1 MFSEICISYKSA
13 EPCTQLTTQRTIVAS
28 KFGSM
33 NKKERIILAILAS
46 LNFTHILD
54 FMIMMPLGNYLMPHF
69 NISAQFFSWI
79 VAAYPITACVS
90 GLIAA
95 FYVDQYD
102 RKKVLLFGYIGFL
115 GGTLC
120 CGIAPDEWFLM
131 AARILTG
138 FFGGLIG
145 AQVLSIIG
153 DTFAYEKRGRAMGT
167 VFMAFS
173 LASVFGVPFSLYL
186 ANLISWHAPFILIVI
201 IGIPIVF
208 LIRGFL
214 PPMRTHLQPK
224 DESVKFKPDVL
235 KVLSD
240 VFKNKS
246 QLIALTLSGMLMLG
260 HFMIIP
266 FINPYMEFN
275 IGWSKSETPM
285 IYMVG
290 GVCALISS
298 SIIGRMADK
307 YGKMRVFVICL
318 FLSLAPIFLITDMPA
333 ISFYMML
340 AIFGFWFTFSTGRNI
355 PVQAMITTVVN
366 PAQRGQFMSFNSS
379 FQQLF
384 TGLSSIIAGLIVIK
398 TPDGKILHYNWLG
411 YLSAAIVLSS
421 LFFALRLAKKQH
433 LT

>member
-1 MFSEICISYKSA
+1 
-13 EPCTQLTTQRTIVAS
+13 
-28 KFGSM
+28 M
-33 NKKERIILAILAS
+33 NKNERIILIILAS

-69 NISAQFFSWI
+69 DISAQFFSWI
-79 VAAYPITACVS
+79 VAAYPVTACVS

-102 RKKVLLFGYIGFL
+102 RKKVLLFAYTGFL
-115 GGTLC
+115 AGTLL
-120 CGIAPDEWFLM
+120 CGIAPDEYFLM

-145 AQVLSIIG
+145 AQVLSIIA
-153 DTFAYEKRGRAMGT
+153 DTFPYERRGRAMGT

-173 LASVFGVPFSLYL
+173 MAAVFGVPFSLYL
-186 ANLISWHAPFILIVI
+186 ANLVSWHAPFILIGI
-201 IGIPIVF
+201 LGIPIVF
-208 LIRGFL
+208 LIIYFL
-214 PPMRTHLQPK
+214 PPMRIHLQPK
-224 DESVKFKPDVL
+224 EENVKFKPDVR

-240 VFKNKS
+240 IFRNEAQVLA
-246 QLIALTLSGMLMLG
+246 LILSGLLMLG
-260 HFMIIP
+260 HFMVIP

-275 IGWSKSETPM
+275 IGWSKTQTPL

-298 SIIGRMADK
+298 TIIGRMADK
-307 YGKMRVFVICL
+307 YGKLRVFMICL
-318 FLSLAPIFLITDMPA
+318 FLSLGPIFLITDMPA
-333 ISFYMML
+333 IPIYFML

-355 PVQAMITTVVN
+355 PAQAMISTVVN

-398 TPDGKILHYNWLG
+398 SPDGKIQHYNLVG
-411 YLSAAIVLSS
+411 YLSAAIVFSTV
-421 LFFALRLAKKQH
+421 FFAIRLAKKQQ
-433 LT
+433 LK

>member
-1 MFSEICISYKSA
+1 
-13 EPCTQLTTQRTIVAS
+13 
-28 KFGSM
+28 M
-33 NKKERIILAILAS
+33 NKNERIILAILAS

-79 VAAYPITACVS
+79 VAAYPVTACVS
-90 GLIAA
+90 GLISA
-95 FYVDQYD
+95 FYVDQFD
-102 RKKVLLFGYIGFL
+102 RKKVLLFAYIGFL
-115 GGTLC
+115 VGTLC
-120 CGIAPDEWFLM
+120 CGIAPDEYFLII
-131 AARILTG
+131 ARILTG

-145 AQVLSIIG
+145 AQVLSIIA
-153 DTFAYEKRGRAMGT
+153 DTFPYEKRGRAMGT

-173 LASVFGVPFSLYL
+173 MASVFGVPFSLYL
-186 ANLISWHAPFILIVI
+186 ANLISWHAPFIFIGI

-208 LIRGFL
+208 LIIYFL
-214 PPMRTHLQPK
+214 PPMRIHLQPR
-224 DESVKFKPDVL
+224 DANVKFKPNVA
-235 KVLSD
+235 KVVSD
-240 VFKNKS
+240 IFRNQA
-246 QLIALTLSGMLMLG
+246 QLMALTLSGLLMLG
-260 HFMIIP
+260 HFMVIP

-275 IGWSKSETPM
+275 IGWSKSQTPM

-307 YGKMRVFVICL
+307 YGKLPIFVICL
-318 FLSLAPIFLITDMPA
+318 FLSLGPIFLITDMPE
-333 ISFYMML
+333 IPIYFML

-355 PVQAMITTVVN
+355 PAQAMITTVVD

-398 TPDGKILHYNWLG
+398 GPDGKIQHYNLVG
-411 YLSAAIVLSS
+411 YLSAAIVFSTV
-421 LFFALRLAKKQH
+421 FFAIKLAKKQQ
-433 LT
+433 LK